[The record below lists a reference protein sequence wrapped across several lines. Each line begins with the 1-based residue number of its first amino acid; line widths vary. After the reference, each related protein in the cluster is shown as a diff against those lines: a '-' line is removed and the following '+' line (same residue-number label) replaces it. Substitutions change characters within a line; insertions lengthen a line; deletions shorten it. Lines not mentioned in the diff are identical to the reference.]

1 MAAFFHLRVLAS
13 DRAFYDGDCESLTV
27 PVSDGE
33 LGILAHHSNL
43 VAAVVPGALRARL
56 PDGRFSEAAISGGLL
71 KGTDDI
77 SDALLPVGVKG
88 GHDLRFPE
96 EPHIGGGHIRR
107 RLAMSS
113 AWRTA
118 GSGPRRSTPPGPAGR
133 RPGPGRPSSSGG
145 ASRNT
150 GAPRPIWPVPSTA

>member
-56 PDGRFSEAAISGGLL
+56 PDGRFAEAAISGGLL
-71 KGTDDI
+71 KVEDGDV
-77 SDALLPVGVKG
+77 LLLADSVE
-88 GHDLRFPE
+88 RPE
-96 EPHIGGGHIRR
+96 EIRPALEAA
-107 RLAMSS
+107 LAYDGPTLVDVVVD
-113 AWRTA
+113 RTF
-118 GSGPRRSTPPGPAGR
+118 SSTPPTV
-133 RPGPGRPSSSGG
+133 
-145 ASRNT
+145 SRC
-150 GAPRPIWPVPSTA
+150 GWDRYYPDWKAE